1 MPRVRDTGRS
11 TDRAM
16 TGVIHTLLLLGVMIG
31 PSDSPPATGTE
42 TAAPQEALPPPPPPA
57 CIPPAEPVPAPQPQG
72 TPPPFPIVVDKS
84 LTPPIPQEWAAEG
97 GWVQGSHDL
106 LERGIN
112 ALVLQLD
119 RFFGEPAHD
128 PYEPPTSHVRVRTE
142 VRTGQDDPLQ
152 GGISVAGGLRLPTA
166 DRKLARLS
174 LRFTG
179 ETKPKPLP
187 LPGPD
192 VDLVPPRSYAHVG
205 SARGGLELR
214 VDLARARRTLLDV
227 GAGVRFGLPPPPF
240 TRVRLAQGFPLG
252 ISLVGHL
259 SQTLFW
265 DRREGFGETSRLD
278 VERAFG
284 TRTLARW
291 WSTGTVDQLSRGYEW
306 ASEIGLQRVLGA
318 RTGLYTAA
326 TLAGATQ
333 PTAQVD
339 RYRVYTRLRRDVYA
353 GWAFIELE
361 PEYAWVADEVTS
373 RRSRALAATLRLE
386 IQVSTGGRKP
396 TPLVFGGRAENL
408 AYFHARP

>member
-1 MPRVRDTGRS
+1 M
-11 TDRAM
+11 
-16 TGVIHTLLLLGVMIG
+16 
-31 PSDSPPATGTE
+31 
-42 TAAPQEALPPPPPPA
+42 
-57 CIPPAEPVPAPQPQG
+57 
-72 TPPPFPIVVDKS
+72 
-84 LTPPIPQEWAAEG
+84 
-97 GWVQGSHDL
+97 
-106 LERGIN
+106 
-112 ALVLQLD
+112 
-119 RFFGEPAHD
+119 
-128 PYEPPTSHVRVRTE
+128 
-142 VRTGQDDPLQ
+142 
-152 GGISVAGGLRLPTA
+152 
-166 DRKLARLS
+166 
-174 LRFTG
+174 
-179 ETKPKPLP
+179 
-187 LPGPD
+187 
-192 VDLVPPRSYAHVG
+192 
-205 SARGGLELR
+205 
-214 VDLARARRTLLDV
+214 

-259 SQTLFW
+259 SQTIFW

-284 TRTLARW
+284 TSTLARW
-291 WSTGTVDQLSRGYEW
+291 WSTGTIDEVSRGYEW

-353 GWAFIELE
+353 GWAFVELE

-396 TPLVFGGRAENL
+396 TPLVFGGRAESL
-408 AYFHARP
+408 AYFPEHP

>member
-1 MPRVRDTGRS
+1 MPRARDTRLL
-11 TDRAM
+11 TDQAM
-16 TGVIHTLLLLGVMIG
+16 TGVIHTLLLLAVMIN
-31 PSDSPPATGTE
+31 PSDSPPAM
-42 TAAPQEALPPPPPPA
+42 AAEPASPHALPPPPAPAGVPPA
-57 CIPPAEPVPAPQPQG
+57 DPAHAPQPPG
-72 TPPPFPIVVDKS
+72 TPLPTAVDES
-84 LTPPIPQEWAAEG
+84 LTPPIPKEWEAEV

-128 PYEPPTSHVRVRTE
+128 PYEPPTSRVRVRTE
-142 VRTGQDDPLQ
+142 VRTGQDDLLR
-152 GGISVAGGLRLPTA
+152 GGFSIAGGLRLPTA
-166 DRKLARLS
+166 NRRLARLS
-174 LRFTG
+174 LLFTG
-179 ETKPKPLP
+179 ETQPKPSP

-205 SARGGLELR
+205 SARGGVELR
-214 VDLARARRTLLDV
+214 VDLARARRTLVDV

-265 DRREGFGETSRLD
+265 DRREGLGETSRLD

-291 WSTGTVDQLSRGYEW
+291 WSTGTVDEVSRGYEW
-306 ASEIGLQRVLGA
+306 ASELGLQRVLGA

-333 PTAQVD
+333 PIAQVD

-353 GWAFIELE
+353 GWAFVELE
-361 PEYAWVADEVTS
+361 PEYAWVATS
-373 RRSRALAATLRLE
+373 RRSRAVAATLRLE

-396 TPLVFGGRAENL
+396 TPLVFGGRAEDL
-408 AYFHARP
+408 AYFHPRP

>member
-1 MPRVRDTGRS
+1 
-11 TDRAM
+11 M
-16 TGVIHTLLLLGVMIG
+16 TGVIHTLLLLAVIIG
-31 PSDSPPATGTE
+31 ASESPPAAAAG
-42 TAAPQEALPPPPPPA
+42 TAAPQRALPPALPPA
-57 CIPPAEPVPAPQPQG
+57 YIPPAELLPAPQPEG
-72 TPPPFPIVVDKS
+72 IPPSLPIVMDES
-84 LTPPIPQEWAAEG
+84 LVPPVPKEWAAEV

-112 ALVLQLD
+112 TLVLQLD

-142 VRTGQDDPLQ
+142 VRTGQDDPLR
-152 GGISVAGGLRLPTA
+152 GGVSVAGGLRLPTA
-166 DRKLARLS
+166 NRKLARLS
-174 LRFTG
+174 LLFTG
-179 ETKPKPLP
+179 GPPPKPSP

-192 VDLVPPRSYAHVG
+192 VDVAPPRSYAHVG
-205 SARGGLELR
+205 AARGGLELR
-214 VDLARARRTLLDV
+214 VDLARARRTLLDM

-259 SQTLFW
+259 SQTIFW

-284 TRTLARW
+284 TSTLARW
-291 WSTGTVDQLSRGYEW
+291 WSTGTIDEVSRGYEW

-353 GWAFIELE
+353 GWAFLELE

-396 TPLVFGGRAENL
+396 TPLVFGGPAETL
-408 AYFHARP
+408 AFFRARP